1 VDHLQQKFRR
11 RNNLYWI
18 VFSLLLFC
26 TIGGLAFITIP
37 YVLAPETTVGHPV
50 IPPAVKPGDTPETT
64 WLDEKTVAPETT
76 VGHPVIPP
84 AVKPGDTPETTWL
97 DEKTVEHLYKWS
109 QIIKAFVATVS
120 PIITGL
126 TLLYLWRY
134 RRRMRLARKMARMRR
149 GLSQD

>member
-1 VDHLQQKFRR
+1 MDHLQQKFRR

-37 YVLAPETTVGHPV
+37 YVL
-50 IPPAVKPGDTPETT
+50 
-64 WLDEKTVAPETT
+64 APETT

>member
-37 YVLAPETTVGHPV
+37 YVL
-50 IPPAVKPGDTPETT
+50 
-64 WLDEKTVAPETT
+64 APETT